1 MHKKERCMRQK
12 EHTLIFYPDLS
23 PKMWT
28 FLKQRSKNRAIKI
41 RKEKWQSK
49 NKEGKERFQSK
60 SIQG

>member
-1 MHKKERCMRQK
+1 MRQK

-41 RKEKWQSK
+41 QKEKWQSK